1 MLGLGMVNSDR
12 NEKKPKVFFF
22 LSMNAIGQFRQIMWV
37 RSFVSLNGPG
47 YFLLRAKRL
56 QVNNDERALN

>member
-1 MLGLGMVNSDR
+1 MIGTKRSQR
-12 NEKKPKVFFF
+12 FFFF